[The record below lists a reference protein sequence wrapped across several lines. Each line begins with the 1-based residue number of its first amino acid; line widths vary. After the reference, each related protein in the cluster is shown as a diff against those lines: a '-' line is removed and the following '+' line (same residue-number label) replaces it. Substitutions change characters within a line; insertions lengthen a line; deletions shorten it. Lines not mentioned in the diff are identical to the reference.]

1 MVPLFFNS
9 RTKTKKISS
18 HVFSSRM

>member
-1 MVPLFFNS
+1 MAPLFFNS
-9 RTKTKKISS
+9 RTETKKISS